1 MRDQVLSLPFEHYKK
16 PYIAS
21 QHYTCK
27 TDFIITESIVS
38 SSSYRSSNMSFKF
51 GTSDVV
57 NTLNVGSHSG
67 NNEMKLGDTALA
79 KQNETAVQKAIRS
92 LGNVIESGSDVL
104 TAPARWLK
112 DMQSNWFGYMVILA
126 IILSTAAF
134 LYCVVRF
141 HLLRRRDDT
150 GTSQLIQLAAIL
162 KNADPT
168 LPKQKTGRAISSI
181 EDLYV

>member
-1 MRDQVLSLPFEHYKK
+1 
-16 PYIAS
+16 
-21 QHYTCK
+21 
-27 TDFIITESIVS
+27 
-38 SSSYRSSNMSFKF
+38 MSFKI

-57 NTLNVGSHSG
+57 NQVNFGSHSS
-67 NNEMKLGDTALA
+67 NNEIKLGDKALA
-79 KQNETAVQKAIRS
+79 KQNETAVQQVIRAV
-92 LGNVIESGSDVL
+92 GNVIESGSDVV
-104 TAPARWLK
+104 TAPGRWLK
-112 DMQSNWFGYMVILA
+112 DMQNNWFGYMVILA

-141 HLLRRRDDT
+141 YLLRRRDDA

-181 EDLYV
+181 EDLYVWHGIVWNDQWL